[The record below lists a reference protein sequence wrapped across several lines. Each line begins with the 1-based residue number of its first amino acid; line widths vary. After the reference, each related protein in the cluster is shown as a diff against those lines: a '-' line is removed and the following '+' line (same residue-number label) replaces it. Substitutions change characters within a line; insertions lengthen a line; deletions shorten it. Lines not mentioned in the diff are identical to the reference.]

1 VHHGVVPTAVPS
13 PAPAERWRDELA
25 AWAIPE
31 RILAAAP
38 ESPYGFPV
46 GLFLADAEPVDTPSR
61 RRALDALQD
70 GGTVLDVGC
79 GGGRASL
86 ALVPPAT
93 RVVGV
98 DSSPEMLTAY
108 ADAAAARG
116 VDHAEVDGS
125 WPEAAARAGSA
136 DVVLA
141 HHVFYNVPDLRRFVA
156 ALTAAAHRRVVV
168 ELTGKHPW
176 VATRELW
183 RRFHDLDRPEGPSA
197 DLAVAVLRSEG
208 IAVEVERWEAA
219 ARPSSRQQA
228 VTLVRRRLCLP
239 ADAEPDVDAALPAD
253 YELIPREVVTLWWDV
268 TGPPNG

>member
-1 VHHGVVPTAVPS
+1 VTPTIPGS
-13 PAPAERWRDELA
+13 TPAERWRDELA

-46 GLFLADAEPVDTPSR
+46 GLFLADDELVDTPSR
-61 RRALDALQD
+61 RRALEALPA

-86 ALVPPAT
+86 ALVPPAA

-98 DSSPEMLTAY
+98 DSSRDMLAAY

-116 VDHAEVDGS
+116 VEHAELEGS
-125 WPEAAARAGSA
+125 WPDIAARAGSA

-141 HHVFYNVPDLRRFVA
+141 HHVFYNVPDLQRFAA
-156 ALTAAAHRRVVV
+156 ALTGAAHRRVVV
-168 ELTGKHPW
+168 ELTARHPW
-176 VATRELW
+176 VATSALW
-183 RRFHDLDRPEGPSA
+183 RRFHDLERPNGPSA
-197 DLAVAVLRSEG
+197 DLAVDVLREQG
-208 IAVEVERWEAA
+208 VDVRVERWQAA

-239 ADAEPDVDAALPAD
+239 PGAEPDVDAALPPD
-253 YELIPREVVTLWWDV
+253 YELIPREVVTLWWDRS
-268 TGPPNG
+268 